1 MRSRS
6 LGLRG
11 RRTAAGFVLSLALLP
26 ALALTACG
34 SSDDSATSSSASTA
48 AASTGAST
56 TASASTD
63 TGGKPSWC
71 GDKDITLGIQDG
83 GGLNA
88 WSAASLQ
95 QVKLEAAKCPNIK
108 KTIVVNAGFDPQKA
122 TSGIQSMISQ
132 GANAIVIIPD
142 AGVCAE
148 LPSLRQATQRGVK
161 VATYAAD
168 GCGKVGTDYV
178 SYSDWDP
185 VANGKLWASWM
196 AKQMGGKG
204 NLLFMGG
211 PAGNTVDQGSVTGIL
226 EELKK
231 YPDIHVLENL
241 SPKSW
246 PVTNWDPAQA
256 QKLMASLLAKYPQ
269 IDGLI
274 DGYGA
279 NVPGEIK
286 AFKDAGRKIPPII
299 TIQLNSLACEYAKDK
314 GTKDAFELATI
325 SNRNWTGR
333 LAVRHAVAA
342 ANGLPENDPGLI
354 ALPLLEDSTQAGMEP
369 KCYQGKSPDYD
380 PSNDMTD
387 EQLQQLIDQAGEKSA
402 S

>member
-1 MRSRS
+1 MRGRS
-6 LGLRG
+6 LKLRG
-11 RRTAAGFVLSLALLP
+11 RMTAAVVISSLAL
-26 ALALTACG
+26 ALGACG
-34 SSDDSATSSSASTA
+34 GDEEPAAGASPASTS
-48 AASTGAST
+48 AAS
-56 TASASTD
+56 
-63 TGGKPSWC
+63 GGNPSWC
-71 GDKDITLGIQDG
+71 GDKQITLGIQDG

-148 LPSLRQATQRGVK
+148 LPALRQATQRGVK

-185 VANGKLWASWM
+185 IANGKVWGKWVAE
-196 AKQMGGKG
+196 QIGGKG
-204 NLLFMGG
+204 NVLYLGG
-211 PAGNTVDQGSVTGIL
+211 PAGNTVDQGSITGVI
-226 EELKK
+226 EALKA
-231 YPDIHVLENL
+231 YPDIKLLDGVT
-241 SPKSW
+241 PKRW

-256 QKLMASLLAKYPQ
+256 QKVAASLLAKYPKV
-269 IDGLI
+269 DGLI
-274 DGYGA
+274 EGYGA

-286 AFKDAGRKIPPII
+286 SFDDAGRKVPPIA
-299 TIQLNSLACEYAKDK
+299 TIQLNALSCLYAKRK
-314 GTKDAFELATI
+314 GTDEAFALATI

-333 LAVRHAVAA
+333 LAVRKAVAA
-342 ANGLPENDPGLI
+342 ANGIENDEPESL
-354 ALPLLEDSTQAGMEP
+354 ALPLLEDSTQPGKEP
-369 KCYQGKSPDYD
+369 KCYEGKSPDYD
-380 PSNDMTD
+380 PSNEMTD
-387 EQLQQLIDQAGEKSA
+387 EELQGLLDSAGSGA
-402 S
+402 GS